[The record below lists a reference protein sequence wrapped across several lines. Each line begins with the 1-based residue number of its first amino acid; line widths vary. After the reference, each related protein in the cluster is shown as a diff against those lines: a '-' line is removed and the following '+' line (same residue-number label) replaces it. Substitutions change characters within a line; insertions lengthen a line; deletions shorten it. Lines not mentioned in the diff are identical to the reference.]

1 MEVSMPE
8 IQPINYESA
17 DGKAKELLD
26 QVRALLGATPS
37 MTTTMARSAVLAGW
51 LGLNG
56 ALRGGAISGADAER
70 IALGV
75 GEANHCS
82 YCLSAHTYLAR
93 NAAGLDDEEIARARR
108 FESEQAR
115 SAAILSFARS
125 ILATGGAVSATEL
138 AAAREAGLGDAE
150 LSEIVGHVALN
161 VLTNYFNKAFGVDVD
176 FPVVE
181 PEGVAVA

>member
-1 MEVSMPE
+1 MPAIE
-8 IQPINYESA
+8 PISNKSA
-17 DGKAKELLD
+17 DGEAKALLA
-26 QVRALLGATPS
+26 QVQTLLGATPN

-51 LGLNG
+51 LGLNA
-56 ALRGGAISGADAER
+56 ALRKGAIGGADAER

-75 GEANHCS
+75 GEANECS
-82 YCLSAHTYLAR
+82 YCLSAHAYLAR
-93 NAAGLDDEEIARARR
+93 NVAGLDDDEIARARR
-108 FESEQAR
+108 FESAQTR

-125 ILATGGAVSATEL
+125 ILARRGGVSASDL

-161 VLTNYFNKAFGVDVD
+161 VLTNYFNRAFGVEVD

-181 PEGVAVA
+181 PERAAAA

>member
-1 MEVSMPE
+1 MPE
-8 IQPINYESA
+8 IEPINYESA
-17 DGKAKELLD
+17 EGEAKELLD
-26 QVRALLGATPS
+26 EVQSRLGATPN

-51 LGLNG
+51 LGLGG
-56 ALRGGAISGADAER
+56 ALSKGAIGGADAER

-75 GEANHCS
+75 AEANECA
-82 YCLSAHTYLAR
+82 YCLSAHTYLAA
-93 NAAGLDDEEIARARR
+93 NVAGLDDEEIARARR
-108 FESEQAR
+108 FESAQAG

-125 ILATGGAVSATEL
+125 ILATRGGVSAIEL

-150 LSEIVGHVALN
+150 LSEIVGHVAVN
-161 VLTNYFNKAFGVDVD
+161 VLTNYFNRAFGVDVD

>member
-1 MEVSMPE
+1 MPAIEPVS
-8 IQPINYESA
+8 NESA
-17 DGKAKELLD
+17 DGEAKELLGRV
-26 QVRALLGATPS
+26 QALLGATPN

-51 LGLNG
+51 LGLND
-56 ALRGGAISGADAER
+56 ALRKGAIGGADAER

-75 GEANHCS
+75 AEANECS

-93 NAAGLDDEEIARARR
+93 NVARLDDDEIARARS
-108 FESEQAR
+108 FESSQTR

-125 ILATGGAVSATEL
+125 ILATRGGVSPYEL
-138 AAAREAGLGDAE
+138 AAARRAGLGDAE

-161 VLTNYFNKAFGVDVD
+161 VLTNYFNRAFGVEVD

-181 PEGVAVA
+181 PERAAAA